1 MAVLYQIRRG
11 YARII
16 RQIPGGAPPLW
27 RPQLFES
34 LSARIARITRE
45 TRSAYLEGRY
55 GWRED
60 ALEALDVLGLGPDAD
75 SDAIRRRFHELSRQ
89 SHPDAPE
96 GDHERFLRI
105 RSAYDVLK
113 SACKTKEP
121 HE

>member
-1 MAVLYQIRRG
+1 M
-11 YARII
+11 
-16 RQIPGGAPPLW
+16 
-27 RPQLFES
+27 FES
-34 LSARIARITRE
+34 LSSRIARIARE

-55 GWRED
+55 GWETGELD
-60 ALEALDVLGLGPDAD
+60 ALEVLGLGPDAD
-75 SDAIRRRFHELSRQ
+75 FEAIRRRFHELSRQ